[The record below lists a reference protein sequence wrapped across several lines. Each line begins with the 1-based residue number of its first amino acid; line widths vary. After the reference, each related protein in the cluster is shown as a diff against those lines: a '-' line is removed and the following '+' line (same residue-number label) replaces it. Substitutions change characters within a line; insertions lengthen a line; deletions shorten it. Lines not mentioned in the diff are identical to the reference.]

1 MSPLEGTGPA
11 YRKEKLTTFL
21 GSLLCQQC
29 FLKSILNCSCCS
41 LSCFHFSYALPLEG
55 DNCEQ
60 LEQASEGAISLAS
73 WGQGRDP
80 SLSSTSQRNSSP
92 PAYRVAQDPG
102 HACIFAHV
110 PVAPPPQFSTSLSFT
125 SGQRAQ
131 CPKCQGLVLGGRG
144 AKLPKLGALMEP
156 RPLPQGLFGILL
168 SVENQN

>member
-110 PVAPPPQFSTSLSFT
+110 PVAPPPNSVHPCPSPQAKGLSAPNARGWF
-125 SGQRAQ
+125 
-131 CPKCQGLVLGGRG
+131 LGGG
-144 AKLPKLGALMEP
+144 EP
-156 RPLPQGLFGILL
+156 SSQ
-168 SVENQN
+168 S

>member
-110 PVAPPPQFSTSLSFT
+110 PVAPPPIQYI
-125 SGQRAQ
+125 
-131 CPKCQGLVLGGRG
+131 LVLHLRPKGSVPQMPGAGSWGAGSQAPKVRG
-144 AKLPKLGALMEP
+144 IDGA
-156 RPLPQGLFGILL
+156 
-168 SVENQN
+168 